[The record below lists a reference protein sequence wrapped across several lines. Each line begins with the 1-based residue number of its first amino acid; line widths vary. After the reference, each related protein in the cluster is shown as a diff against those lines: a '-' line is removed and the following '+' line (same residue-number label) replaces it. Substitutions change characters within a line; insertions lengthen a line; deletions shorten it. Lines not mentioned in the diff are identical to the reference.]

1 MHLLL
6 KRKRGKPAAAGG
18 DPVNIYIDTR
28 EKPHAIRLILAHFIR
43 EGWNIHRQ
51 ALPEGDYALSL
62 DALYVIDRKQNLSE
76 VCNNLTWERGR
87 FLRELQRA
95 KDKGKKLC
103 ILVENCPGI
112 QLLEDVKEWA
122 NPRQRDS
129 PKGIA
134 GEHLYKMM
142 LVLQMQY
149 GIEWRFYSGRNTG
162 AEIARLLMENSTA
175 KERNE
180 TDGSKEPEEQTR
192 KAGV

>member
-76 VCNNLTWERGR
+76 VA
-87 FLRELQRA
+87 FM
-95 KDKGKKLC
+95 C
-103 ILVENCPGI
+103 ISLSF
-112 QLLEDVKEWA
+112 
-122 NPRQRDS
+122 RQ
-129 PKGIA
+129 
-134 GEHLYKMM
+134 H
-142 LVLQMQY
+142 
-149 GIEWRFYSGRNTG
+149 
-162 AEIARLLMENSTA
+162 
-175 KERNE
+175 
-180 TDGSKEPEEQTR
+180 R
-192 KAGV
+192 KYLFMTQNIIFHKVTS